1 MASFSNPVLIVDV
14 ASKQITDANAAAMAF
29 TGYAKDE
36 LLRKRLDEIYTPETV
51 AAILKDCVP
60 RHILHEMP
68 ILSKVGGG
76 SLLTK
81 TGTPEDV
88 ELYCQYIHEPA
99 PTVLIETRSLHK
111 RL

>member
-14 ASKQITDANAAAMAF
+14 ASKQITDANDAAVAF

-36 LLRKRLDEIYTPETV
+36 LLRKTLDEIYTRETV

-68 ILSKVGGG
+68 VLSKVGGG
-76 SLLTK
+76 SLLKK
-81 TGTPEDV
+81 TGSPEEV
-88 ELYCQYIHEPA
+88 ELYCQFVQEPT
-99 PTVLIETRSLHK
+99 PTVLIETRPLHK
-111 RL
+111 RR

>member
-14 ASKQITDANAAAMAF
+14 ASKRITEVTDAAVAL

-36 LLRKRLDEIYTPETV
+36 LIRKTLDDIYTPDTV

-60 RHILHEMP
+60 RHLLHGMP
-68 ILSKVGGG
+68 VLSKVGRG

-81 TGTPEDV
+81 TGSPEDV
-88 ELYCQYIHEPA
+88 ELYCQYIHEPT
-99 PTVLIETRSLHK
+99 PTVLIETRPLHK
-111 RL
+111 QR